1 MELKLRKL
9 PISGVKKKLIKRLKQ
24 ALPAEGK
31 NSDSFYFKFEVVK
44 TQKEKPKEDE
54 PEDPEEPE
62 EQEDPEKEDMY
73 LENIGQMEQ
82 SIENQWE
89 SSNEIETSLIKMED
103 ETPETID
110 IQSPI
115 NDSDQYQQTFP
126 RNSESG
132 KLRNTRYKKAYDR
145 YNNSWEN
152 RSEKHGGDF
161 QKRHRNTFDYD
172 SYRMNYRKEQWRDRG
187 LLTC

>member
-1 MELKLRKL
+1 MMIVFKTLMELTVAELKMELKLRKL
-9 PISGVKKKLIKRLKQ
+9 PMSGVKKILIERLKQ

-44 TQKEKPKEDE
+44 TQKEMPKEDE
-54 PEDPEEPE
+54 PEE
-62 EQEDPEKEDMY
+62 PEKEDMY
-73 LENIGQMEQ
+73 LENIGQIEQ

-152 RSEKHGGDF
+152 RSQKQGGGF
-161 QKRHRNTFDYD
+161 
-172 SYRMNYRKEQWRDRG
+172 
-187 LLTC
+187 